1 MIGIERGAG
10 GDGLGWDGGGG
21 GGGQHAPHSP
31 PEHGG
36 QRGRGLQVL
45 LSPSHGVDEEG
56 VGEDRG
62 ILIRTQITIDQSCD
76 DISAVVILTSS
87 S

>member
-1 MIGIERGAG
+1 MIGIEGGAG

-21 GGGQHAPHSP
+21 GGRQHAPHSP

-36 QRGRGLQVL
+36 QRGRGLQVPL
-45 LSPSHGVDEEG
+45 LPSHGFDEEG